1 MFPSKTGKLTTL
13 SGNLST
19 STGKLSTFTGKLST
33 FHEMVPFK
41 IISSTVPFERHC
53 VVLYLLQGLFII
65 PLHYYAFGF
74 FSVEMIAV
82 VVGLS
87 LLLLSWWYGIC
98 CQYTKDKHHFFYEDQ
113 ELILRFLPNVTINPL
128 LHWFRDKRLRRRDL
142 FFMPCGHKITMVFY
156 DFLLLNIFT
165 VLFLECVG
173 G

>member
-74 FSVEMIAV
+74 FFCGDDSSSCWTLSPIIIMMIWN
-82 VVGLS
+82 
-87 LLLLSWWYGIC
+87 LLSVY
-98 CQYTKDKHHFFYEDQ
+98 
-113 ELILRFLPNVTINPL
+113 
-128 LHWFRDKRLRRRDL
+128 KR
-142 FFMPCGHKITMVFY
+142 
-156 DFLLLNIFT
+156 
-165 VLFLECVG
+165 
-173 G
+173 